1 MCNKQ
6 GGFGEEDFVV
16 EFLGEVGLQLCSIMF
31 LSYSAA
37 AAETF
42 SEVL

>member
-16 EFLGEVGLQLCSIMF
+16 EFLGEVGCLSVTQQQKHF
-31 LSYSAA
+31 LKFNRRAVIRY
-37 AAETF
+37 
-42 SEVL
+42 